1 MSVTFHELEKVKL
14 HSRKALKN
22 FLVDIFLKEGR
33 ILETLSI
40 VFCSDEYLLN
50 INTQHLKH
58 DYYTDI
64 ITFDLSETKKS
75 PIIAELYISVE
86 RVKENSVTNKV
97 SFINEIHRVIFHGV
111 LHLCGFRDKLKTD
124 IAVMRSKENAYL
136 SKYGL

>member
-14 HSRKALKN
+14 HSRKTLKKFTAN
-22 FLVDIFLKEGR
+22 IFLQEGR

-50 INTQHLKH
+50 INKQHLKH